1 MVNRIKGE
9 FLKELYNTKLWI
21 TCGIVLFLVML
32 IFLWQGYLS
41 GGDLREKELLNATS
55 AGVYGMLSFATVFRR
70 ILGILVGFA
79 LINIEVEDQ
88 KLQYS
93 VSVTGRINFILTK
106 IIFGIVISFA
116 VSIISFT
123 LPFVVSLIFGDG
135 ISASV
140 GVMEIV
146 GSLFLTWIFTFG
158 NVIIGIFLGFMVK
171 NYAPVVAVLIFL
183 EFGQGMCPKAITDIW
198 KHLDGYW
205 YSANLFKPLES
216 ITEKINNFQVIYT
229 SDFKGAEGFGIWSLG
244 LIAAV
249 FVLIMMARKMDC

>member
-1 MVNRIKGE
+1 
-9 FLKELYNTKLWI
+9 
-21 TCGIVLFLVML
+21 ML
-32 IFLWQGYLS
+32 IFLWQGNLS

-123 LPFVVSLIFGDG
+123 LPFVVSLIFGDV
-135 ISASV
+135 ICASV

-183 EFGQGMCPKAITDIW
+183 
-198 KHLDGYW
+198 
-205 YSANLFKPLES
+205 N
-216 ITEKINNFQVIYT
+216 
-229 SDFKGAEGFGIWSLG
+229 SDREC
-244 LIAAV
+244 V
-249 FVLIMMARKMDC
+249 RKQ